1 MAVTA
6 AQPLESCKEVLLAV
20 LVGLLLLFR
29 QLQSV
34 WELERCV
41 MKLTTAQASKVEV
54 FVVIVQ
60 EQVFGN
66 VTSQRTARVLSALLD
81 QRGEQDRMKE

>member
-1 MAVTA
+1 
-6 AQPLESCKEVLLAV
+6 
-20 LVGLLLLFR
+20 
-29 QLQSV
+29 
-34 WELERCV
+34 